1 VKLLIQPESGIKPL
15 LSAIKAAKKTIDIV
29 IFRFDRAEIES
40 ALKAAVGRGVSVNA
54 LIASANRGGE
64 KSLRKLEMRLLD
76 AGVKVART
84 SDDLVRYHDKLMV
97 IDRRELYVLSFNF
110 THLDITHS
118 RGFGII
124 SRKGKFV
131 QEALRL
137 IEADI
142 ARQPFQS
149 KLDTF
154 VVSPVNA
161 RKQLGEFIRGAKM
174 ELLIYDPK
182 IADREMLRALAD
194 RAKKDVT
201 VRVIGTTAK
210 KHGTVLQVRPPVFR
224 LHTRTIIRDRRAA
237 FVGSQS
243 LRQQE
248 LDARREV
255 GLMIHDRKVVSEL
268 LETFEADWEMKEPPA
283 RIQIPTRTLK
293 KRMKSAV
300 AKLSPLNPIVKE
312 AVKEVV
318 AKAAGPDSM
327 DPKEVKETVEHAV
340 KEAVRE
346 RVQEILDETEDL

>member
-15 LSAIKAAKKTIDIV
+15 LSAIKGSKKSIEIV

-40 ALKAAVGRGVSVNA
+40 ALKAAVSRGVSVNA

-64 KSLRKLEMRLLD
+64 KSLRKLEMRLLE

-84 SDDLVRYHDKLMV
+84 SDDLIRYHDKLMV
-97 IDRRELYVLSFNF
+97 IDRRVLYVMSFNL
-110 THLDITHS
+110 THLDISHS

-124 SRKGKFV
+124 TRKGKFV
-131 QEALRL
+131 DEALRL

-161 RKQLGEFIRGAKM
+161 RKQLGDFIRGAKT

-182 IADREMLRALAD
+182 IADREMIRALSD
-194 RAKKDVT
+194 RVKKNVT
-201 VRVIGTTAK
+201 VRVIGTTGK
-210 KHGTVLQVRPPVFR
+210 KYRTLIGELREPVFR
-224 LHTRTIIRDRRAA
+224 LHTRTIIRDRRMA

-248 LDARREV
+248 LDNRREV
-255 GLMIHDRKVVSEL
+255 GLVIRDRKMVSEL
-268 LETFEADWEMKEPPA
+268 LETFETDWEMKIAPA
-283 RIQIPTRTLK
+283 KIQIPTRTLK

-318 AKAAGPDSM
+318 AKAGPDSL
-327 DPKEVKETVEHAV
+327 DPKEVKATVENAV

-346 RVQEILDETEDL
+346 RVQEILDESEDQ